1 MQPKTC
7 NYRLSR
13 REVQPK
19 VSMKKNI
26 IIAIIILFAV
36 AGIIS
41 GIKVLQIGALMSM
54 EPPDM
59 TATVTAAA
67 VEPQRWESVLT
78 SVGSLTAVQGVVVS
92 AEVAGKVVK
101 IEFEPGTM
109 VQKGD
114 LLVQQDIVAETAQLR
129 SAEASLALAKVE
141 FSRAK
146 RLLKEQ
152 TYSKS
157 EYDNADAQLKQSSA
171 QADNIKAAIA
181 KRTIRAP
188 FSGALGI
195 RLVNLGEMLSVSDD
209 IVSLQSLDPVF
220 ANFSLPQQHHSKI
233 HKGLLVRIETDAL
246 PGRVLTGMIT
256 AINPQIEA
264 VTRNIMVQATVHNTG
279 LLLRPGMYV
288 NTTVVLPDQ
297 QDVLAVPATAV
308 LNAPYSDSVFVVEKA
323 PDNSTA
329 ASGLV
334 CRQQFVRL
342 GQRLGDYAAVEAGL
356 KEGDM
361 VVSTG
366 AFKLRNGQTVTIDNS
381 LVPEFKTAPTPKDR

>member
-1 MQPKTC
+1 
-7 NYRLSR
+7 
-13 REVQPK
+13 
-19 VSMKKNI
+19 MKKNI

-36 AGIIS
+36 VGIIA

-129 SAEASLALAKVE
+129 SAEASFALAKVE

-171 QADNIKAAIA
+171 QVDNIKAAIA

-195 RLVNLGEMLSVSDD
+195 RLVNLGEMLSVGDD

-233 HKGLLVRIETDAL
+233 IKGLLVRIETDAL
-246 PGRVLTGMIT
+246 PGKVLTGTIT
-256 AINPQIEA
+256 AVNPQIEVA
-264 VTRNIMVQATVHNTG
+264 TRNIMIQVTVHNTG

-288 NTTVVLPDQ
+288 NITVVLPDQ
-297 QDVLAVPATAV
+297 QDVLAVPSTAV

-329 ASGLV
+329 ASGLIA
-334 CRQQFVRL
+334 RQQFVRL

-356 KEGDM
+356 KEGDI

-366 AFKLRNGQTVTIDNS
+366 AFKLRNGQPVTIDNS
-381 LVPEFKTAPTPKDR
+381 LVPEFDIAPTPKDR

>member
-26 IIAIIILFAV
+26 IIAIIILLAV
-36 AGIIS
+36 VGIIAGI
-41 GIKVLQIGALMSM
+41 KALQIGALMSM

-59 TATVTAAA
+59 TATVTAAV

-101 IEFEPGTM
+101 IAFEPGTM

-114 LLVQQDIVAETAQLR
+114 LLLQQDIVAETAQLR
-129 SAEASLALAKVE
+129 SAEASLELARVE
-141 FSRAK
+141 FGRAK

-157 EYDNADAQLKQSSA
+157 AYDNADAQLKQSSA

-195 RLVNLGEMLSVSDD
+195 RLVNLGEMLSVGDD

-220 ANFSLPQQHHSKI
+220 ANFSLPQKHHSKI
-233 HKGLLVRIETDAL
+233 YKGLLVRIETDAL
-246 PGRVLTGMIT
+246 PGRVLTGIIT
-256 AINPQIEA
+256 AVNPQIEA

-288 NTTVVLPDQ
+288 KTTVVLPDQ

-329 ASGLV
+329 AGGLV
-334 CRQQFVRL
+334 VRQQFVRL
-342 GQRLGDYAAVEAGL
+342 GQRLGDYAAVEAGI

-361 VVSTG
+361 IVSTG
-366 AFKLRNGQTVTIDNS
+366 AFKLRNGQAVTIDNS
-381 LVPEFKTAPTPKDR
+381 LVPTFDIAPTPKDR

>member
-1 MQPKTC
+1 
-7 NYRLSR
+7 
-13 REVQPK
+13 
-19 VSMKKNI
+19 MKKNI

-36 AGIIS
+36 VGTIA

-129 SAEASLALAKVE
+129 SAEASFALAKVE

-171 QADNIKAAIA
+171 QVDNIKAAIA

-195 RLVNLGEMLSVSDD
+195 RLVNLGEMLSVGDD

-233 HKGLLVRIETDAL
+233 IKGLLVRIETDAL
-246 PGRVLTGMIT
+246 PGKVLTGTIT
-256 AINPQIEA
+256 AVNPQIEVA
-264 VTRNIMVQATVHNTG
+264 TRNIMIQVTVHNTG

-288 NTTVVLPDQ
+288 NTIVVLPDQ
-297 QDVLAVPATAV
+297 QDVLAVPSTAV

-329 ASGLV
+329 ASGLIA
-334 CRQQFVRL
+334 RKQFVRL

-366 AFKLRNGQTVTIDNS
+366 AFKLRNGQPVTIDNS
-381 LVPEFKTAPTPKDR
+381 LVPEFDIAPTPKDR

>member
-1 MQPKTC
+1 
-7 NYRLSR
+7 
-13 REVQPK
+13 
-19 VSMKKNI
+19 MKKNI
-26 IIAIIILFAV
+26 IIAITILVVVFIIIA
-36 AGIIS
+36 
-41 GIKVLQIGALMSM
+41 GIKVLQIRTLMGM

-59 TATVTAAA
+59 TATVTAAV

-101 IEFEPGTM
+101 IAFEPGTM

-114 LLVQQDIVAETAQLR
+114 LLMQQDIVAETAQLR
-129 SAEASLALAKVE
+129 SAEASLELAQVE
-141 FSRAK
+141 FARAK
-146 RLLKEQ
+146 QLLKER

-157 EYDNADAQLKQSSA
+157 EYDTADAQFKQSSA
-171 QADNIKAAIA
+171 QVDNLKAAIA

-195 RLVNLGEMLSVSDD
+195 RLVNLGQMLSVGDD
-209 IVSLQSLDPVF
+209 IVSLQALDPVF
-220 ANFSLPQQHHSKI
+220 ANFSLPQKHHAKI
-233 HKGLLVRIETDAL
+233 YKGLLVRIETDAL
-246 PGRVLTGMIT
+246 PGRVLTGTIT
-256 AINPQIEA
+256 AVNPQIEA
-264 VTRNIMVQATVHNTG
+264 ATRNIMVQATVHNTG

-288 NTTVVLPDQ
+288 KTTVVLPDQ
-297 QDVLAVPATAV
+297 QDVLAVPATSV
-308 LNAPYSDSVFVVEKA
+308 LNAPYSDSVFIVEKA

-342 GQRLGDYAAVEAGL
+342 GQRLGDFAAVEAGL
-356 KEGDM
+356 KSGDM

-366 AFKLRNGQTVTIDNS
+366 AFKLFNGQAVRIDNT
-381 LVPEFKTAPTPKDR
+381 LVPEFKISPTPKDR

>member
-1 MQPKTC
+1 
-7 NYRLSR
+7 
-13 REVQPK
+13 
-19 VSMKKNI
+19 MKKNI
-26 IIAIIILFAV
+26 ITAIIILLAV
-36 AGIIS
+36 VGIIAGI
-41 GIKVLQIGALMSM
+41 KALQTGALMSM

-59 TATVTAAA
+59 TATVTAAV

-101 IEFEPGTM
+101 IAFEPGTM
-109 VQKGD
+109 VQNGD
-114 LLVQQDIVAETAQLR
+114 LLIQQDIIAETAQLR
-129 SAEASLALAKVE
+129 SAEASLALAKVD
-141 FSRAK
+141 FTRAK
-146 RLLKEQ
+146 RLLKER

-157 EYDNADAQLKQSSA
+157 EYDNADAQLKQASA
-171 QADNIKAAIA
+171 QVDNIKAAIA
-181 KRTIRAP
+181 KKVIRAP
-188 FSGALGI
+188 FSGSLGI
-195 RLVNLGEMLSVSDD
+195 RLVNLGEMLSVGDD
-209 IVSLQSLDPVF
+209 IVSLQALDPVF
-220 ANFSLPQQHHSKI
+220 ANFSLPQQHYSKI

-246 PGRVLTGMIT
+246 PGRVLTGTIT

-288 NTTVVLPDQ
+288 NTTVVLLDH

-329 ASGLV
+329 AGGLV
-334 CRQQFVRL
+334 VRQQFVRL
-342 GQRLGDYAAVEAGL
+342 GQRLGDYAAVEAGI
-356 KEGDM
+356 KEDDM

-366 AFKLRNGQTVTIDNS
+366 AFKLRNGQAVTIDNS
-381 LVPEFKTAPTPKDR
+381 LVPEFDVTPTPKDR

>member
-1 MQPKTC
+1 
-7 NYRLSR
+7 
-13 REVQPK
+13 
-19 VSMKKNI
+19 MKKYI

-36 AGIIS
+36 VGIIA

-54 EPPDM
+54 EPPDT

-67 VEPQRWESVLT
+67 VEPQRWETVLT

-92 AEVAGKVVK
+92 AEVAGKVVG

-129 SAEASLALAKVE
+129 SAEASLAFAKVE

-157 EYDNADAQLKQSSA
+157 EYDNADAQFKQSSA
-171 QADNIKAAIA
+171 QVDNIKAAIA

-195 RLVNLGEMLSVSDD
+195 RLINLGEMLSVGDD
-209 IVSLQSLDPVF
+209 IVSLQALDPVF
-220 ANFSLPQQHHSKI
+220 ANFSLPQQQHSKI
-233 HKGLLVRIETDAL
+233 TKGLLVRIETDAL
-246 PGRVLTGMIT
+246 PGRVLTGTIT

-264 VTRNIMVQATVHNTG
+264 ATRNVKVQATVHNTD

-288 NTTVVLPDQ
+288 KTTIVLPDQ
-297 QDVLAVPATAV
+297 QDVLAVPATSV

-329 ASGLV
+329 SSGLIA
-334 CRQQFVRL
+334 RQQFVRL
-342 GQRLGDYAAVEAGL
+342 GRRLGDYAAVEAGL
-356 KEGDM
+356 KQGDM
-361 VVSTG
+361 VVTTG
-366 AFKLRNGQTVTIDNS
+366 AFKLRNNQAVIIDNT

>member
-1 MQPKTC
+1 
-7 NYRLSR
+7 
-13 REVQPK
+13 
-19 VSMKKNI
+19 MKKYI

-36 AGIIS
+36 VGIIA

-54 EPPDM
+54 EPPDT

-67 VEPQRWESVLT
+67 VEPQRWETVLT

-92 AEVAGKVVK
+92 AEVAGKVVG

-129 SAEASLALAKVE
+129 SAEASLAFAKVE

-157 EYDNADAQLKQSSA
+157 EYDNADAQFKQSSA
-171 QADNIKAAIA
+171 QVDNIKAAIA

-195 RLVNLGEMLSVSDD
+195 RLINLGEMLSVGDD
-209 IVSLQSLDPVF
+209 IVSLQALDPVF
-220 ANFSLPQQHHSKI
+220 ANFSLPQQQHSKI
-233 HKGLLVRIETDAL
+233 TKGLLVRIETDAL
-246 PGRVLTGMIT
+246 PGRVLTGTIT

-264 VTRNIMVQATVHNTG
+264 ATRNVMVQATVHNTD

-288 NTTVVLPDQ
+288 KTTIVLPDQ
-297 QDVLAVPATAV
+297 QDVLAVPATSV

-329 ASGLV
+329 AGGLIA
-334 CRQQFVRL
+334 RQQFVRL
-342 GQRLGDYAAVEAGL
+342 GRRLGDYAAVEAGL
-356 KEGDM
+356 KQGDM
-361 VVSTG
+361 VVTTG
-366 AFKLRNGQTVTIDNS
+366 AFKLRNNQAVIIDNT
-381 LVPEFKTAPTPKDR
+381 LVPEFKIAPTPKDR